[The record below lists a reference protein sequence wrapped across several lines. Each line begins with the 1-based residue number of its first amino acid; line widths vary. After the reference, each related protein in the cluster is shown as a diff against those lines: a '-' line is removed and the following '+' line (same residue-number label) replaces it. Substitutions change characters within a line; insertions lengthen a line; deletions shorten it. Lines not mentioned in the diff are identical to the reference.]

1 MVIDT
6 SAIIAILRAEPEAP
20 RLAARIERAV
30 ARRIS
35 AASYVE
41 IGAVMD
47 GSRDPIVSRRM
58 DELLDAIGAIVEP
71 VSVEQAK
78 VARSAYRD
86 FGRGSGHAASLNYG
100 DCFSYALAKVLNEP
114 LLFKGDDFSKTDVQV
129 ADSSGSLNLPVTDT
143 HEA

>member
-47 GSRDPIVSRRM
+47 GSHDPIVSRRM